1 MKINEIILEGS
12 DPSSGGTTKSISK
25 THEVGLSNAIT
36 SPDLNMSTGSQY
48 LNYRF
53 GVALAGSP
61 DQPMP
66 KDNYIAGDPFY
77 APYADEELETL
88 YYAAKQIGIKFDNNW
103 ASNKSELDSVN
114 KTSPIKAAGPV
125 VLRRK

>member
-12 DPSSGGTTKSISK
+12 ASGSVTTKTIGK
-25 THEVGLSNAIT
+25 TQAVGLSNALT
-36 SPDLNMSTGSQY
+36 SPDLNMNSGSLY
-48 LNYRF
+48 SNYRF
-53 GVALAGSP
+53 AIALAGSP
-61 DQPMP
+61 DQTMD

-88 YYAAKQIGIKFDNNW
+88 YHAAKQIGITFDNNW
-103 ASNKSELDSVN
+103 ASNKTELDSVN

-125 VLRRK
+125 VLRNK

>member
-12 DPSSGGTTKSISK
+12 APGGGGSTKAISK
-25 THEVGLSNAIT
+25 THKVGLSNALT
-36 SPDLNMSTGSQY
+36 SPDLNMNSGSLY

-53 GVALAGSP
+53 AVALAGSP
-61 DQPMP
+61 DQTMD

-88 YYAAKQIGIKFDNNW
+88 YHAAKQIGITFDHNW

-114 KTSPIKAAGPV
+114 KTSPVKSAGPI

>member
-1 MKINEIILEGS
+1 MKAPL
-12 DPSSGGTTKSISK
+12 PISK
-25 THEVGLSNAIT
+25 THKVGLSNALT

-53 GVALAGSP
+53 GIALAGSP
-61 DQPMP
+61 EISMD

-88 YYAAKQIGIKFDNNW
+88 DYAAKQIGIKFDNNW
-103 ASNKSELDSVN
+103 VSNKSELDSVN
-114 KTSPIKAAGPV
+114 KTSPVKSAGPV
-125 VLRRK
+125 ALRRK

>member
-1 MKINEIILEGS
+1 MKINEIVLEGS
-12 DPSSGGTTKSISK
+12 APNGGGSTKAISK
-25 THEVGLSNAIT
+25 THKVGLSNALT
-36 SPDLNMSTGSQY
+36 SPDLNMNSGSLY

-53 GVALAGSP
+53 SVALAGSP
-61 DQPMP
+61 DQTMD

-88 YYAAKQIGIKFDNNW
+88 YHAAKQIGIKFDKNW

-114 KTSPIKAAGPV
+114 KTSPVKSAGPI
-125 VLRRK
+125 VLKNK

>member
-12 DPSSGGTTKSISK
+12 APAGGGSTKAISK
-25 THEVGLSNAIT
+25 THKVGLSNALT
-36 SPDLNMSTGSQY
+36 SPDLNMNSGSLY

-53 GVALAGSP
+53 SVALAGSP
-61 DQPMP
+61 DQTMD

-88 YYAAKQIGIKFDNNW
+88 YHAAKQIGIKFDKNW

-114 KTSPIKAAGPV
+114 KTSPVKSAGPI

>member
-12 DPSSGGTTKSISK
+12 DLSSRGTTKAISK

-61 DQPMP
+61 DQPTP
-66 KDNYIAGDPFY
+66 KDNYIGGDPFY

-88 YYAAKQIGIKFDNNW
+88 NYAAKQIGIKFDNNW
-103 ASNKSELDSVN
+103 ASNKSELDTVN
-114 KTSPIKAAGPV
+114 KTSPIKATGPV

>member
-12 DPSSGGTTKSISK
+12 DPSSGGTTKPISK
-25 THEVGLSNAIT
+25 TQAVGLSNALT
-36 SPDLNMSTGSQY
+36 SPDLNMNSGSQY

-53 GVALAGSP
+53 GIALAGSP
-61 DQPMP
+61 DQTMD

-88 YYAAKQIGIKFDNNW
+88 YHAAKQIGITFDNNW
-103 ASNKSELDSVN
+103 ASNKTELDTVN
-114 KTSPIKAAGPV
+114 KTSPIKATGPV
-125 VLRRK
+125 VLRNK

>member
-1 MKINEIILEGS
+1 MKINEIVLEGS
-12 DPSSGGTTKSISK
+12 APSGGGSTKAISK
-25 THEVGLSNAIT
+25 THKVGLSNALT
-36 SPDLNMSTGSQY
+36 SPDLNMNSGSLY

-53 GVALAGSP
+53 SVALAGSP
-61 DQPMP
+61 DQTMD

-88 YYAAKQIGIKFDNNW
+88 YHAAKQIGIKFDKNW

-114 KTSPIKAAGPV
+114 KTSPVKSAGPI
-125 VLRRK
+125 VLKNK

>member
-12 DPSSGGTTKSISK
+12 APSGGVSTKPISK
-25 THEVGLSNAIT
+25 TQAVGLSNALT
-36 SPDLNMSTGSQY
+36 SPDLNMNSGSLY

-53 GVALAGSP
+53 AVALAGSP
-61 DQPMP
+61 DQIMD

-88 YYAAKQIGIKFDNNW
+88 YHAAKQIGIKFDHNW

-114 KTSPIKAAGPV
+114 KTSPVKSAGPI
-125 VLRRK
+125 VLRNK

>member
-12 DPSSGGTTKSISK
+12 APSGGGSTKAISK
-25 THEVGLSNAIT
+25 THKVGLSNALT
-36 SPDLNMSTGSQY
+36 SPDLNMNSGSLY

-53 GVALAGSP
+53 SVALAGSP
-61 DQPMP
+61 DQTMD

-88 YYAAKQIGIKFDNNW
+88 YHAAKQIGIKFDHNW

-114 KTSPIKAAGPV
+114 KTSPVKSAGPI
-125 VLRRK
+125 VLRNK

>member
-12 DPSSGGTTKSISK
+12 APGGGGSTKAISK
-25 THEVGLSNAIT
+25 THKVGLSNALT
-36 SPDLNMSTGSQY
+36 SPDLNMNSGSLY

-53 GVALAGSP
+53 SVALAGSP
-61 DQPMP
+61 DQTMD

-88 YYAAKQIGIKFDNNW
+88 YHAAKQIGIKFDHNW

-114 KTSPIKAAGPV
+114 KTSPVKSAGPI

>member
-12 DPSSGGTTKSISK
+12 APAGGGVTKPIGK
-25 THEVGLSNAIT
+25 TQAVGLSNALT

-53 GVALAGSP
+53 GIALAGSP
-61 DQPMP
+61 EQPMA

-88 YYAAKQIGIKFDNNW
+88 DYAAKQIGIKFDNNW
-103 ASNKSELDSVN
+103 VSNKTELDTVN
-114 KTSPIKAAGPV
+114 KTSPVKSSGPV
-125 VLRRK
+125 VLKNK